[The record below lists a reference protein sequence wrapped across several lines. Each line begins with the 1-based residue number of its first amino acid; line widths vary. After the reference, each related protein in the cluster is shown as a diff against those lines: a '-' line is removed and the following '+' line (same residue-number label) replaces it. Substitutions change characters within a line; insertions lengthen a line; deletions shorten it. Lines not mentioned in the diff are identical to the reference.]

1 MTDTI
6 NTPYSDEPQG
16 RSFKE
21 HLIFVALLLPTFVVL
36 AAAVVS
42 LAHPDPSVAV
52 EKPVVAAAA
61 CEPCPA
67 RGQDADD
74 GP

>member
-1 MTDTI
+1 MT
-6 NTPYSDEPQG
+6 NTANAEYRNESQG
-16 RSFKE
+16 RSFAE

-42 LAHPDPSVAV
+42 LARPDPSIAGDKPMVTAAV
-52 EKPVVAAAA
+52 
-61 CEPCPA
+61 CEPCP
-67 RGQDADD
+67 GQDGDD